1 MSISDNIMKIRESI
15 AESAEASGRKAV
27 DVSLVAATKTQSVGA
42 VREAI
47 SGGVDACG
55 ENRVQ
60 ELTDKLSQ
68 NAYDGAPIHFIGHLQ
83 KNKLKKIVGTV
94 DLIQSVDSPV
104 LLEAIGS
111 RARELGIVQDILIQ
125 VNIGKDP
132 AKYGLA
138 PDEVMLF
145 LKECE
150 KCVGISVRG
159 FMTILPVMSNP
170 AENRRFFAEMYKF
183 FVDIKTKTYNNVSM
197 DYLSMGM
204 SGDFYEAI
212 LEGANMVRIGS
223 SIFGKRDQV

>member
-1 MSISDNIMKIRESI
+1 MSVSDSIMKVRERI
-15 AESAEASGRKAV
+15 AESAEASGRKGG
-27 DVSLVAATKTQSVGA
+27 DISLVAATKTQSAEA

-47 SGGVDACG
+47 AGGVDACG

-60 ELTDKLSQ
+60 ELTDKILQ
-68 NAYDGAPIHFIGHLQ
+68 NAYAGAPLHFIGHLQ
-83 KNKLKKIVGTV
+83 KNKLKKVVGAA
-94 DLIQSVDSPV
+94 DLIQSVDSLV

-132 AKYGLA
+132 AKYGLS
-138 PDEVMLF
+138 PDKVTFF
-145 LKECE
+145 LEECE

-159 FMTILPVMSNP
+159 FMTILPVTSNYV
-170 AENRRFFAEMYKF
+170 ENRRFFAEMYKF
-183 FVDIKTKTYNNVSM
+183 FVDIKTKSYNNVSM

-223 SIFGKRDQV
+223 SIFGMRNQA